1 MPTLPIAVVIPV
13 LNAELFLSEGIE
25 SVKAQSLGVAE
36 IIVVDNGSVDRTREI
51 AGRLGARVL
60 ERKDRRGPAPARNLG
75 INSTTQEWIAFLDA
89 DDRWHPQK
97 IEYQWSAS
105 SHFPDAGIISCHLS
119 VFENDSTSFKDYDEE
134 IELRWKSYKG
144 KFKVADHCRYFE
156 IIGKDFFPRF
166 QPSASDV
173 MIRRDVFANVGLFDE
188 EIEYCEDL
196 EFFLRVLA
204 RYPLVIVEKTLVQN
218 RRHEQKMSFHFEE
231 MRTYLFR
238 VINKVLAQPEKY
250 PPGAGEVYRDL
261 LKKNFL
267 LAEKALRERAR

>member
-1 MPTLPIAVVIPV
+1 MPTLPISVVIPA
-13 LNAELFLSEGIE
+13 LNAELFLGEAIE
-25 SVKAQSLGVAE
+25 SVKAQTLSVAE
-36 IIVVDNGSVDRTREI
+36 IIVVDNGSVDRTQEI
-51 AGRLGARVL
+51 AGKLGARVL

-75 INSTTQEWIAFLDA
+75 INSTNQEWIAFLDA

-97 IEYQWSAS
+97 MECQWSAS
-105 SHFPDAGIISCHLS
+105 RHFPDAGIISCHLM
-119 VFENDSTSFKDYDEE
+119 VFENNSIFFKEYAEE
-134 IELRWKSYKG
+134 MELRWKGYKG

-156 IIGKDFFPRF
+156 NIGKDFFPRF
-166 QPSASDV
+166 QPSPSDV
-173 MIRRDVFANVGLFDE
+173 LIRRDVFANVGLFDE
-188 EIEYCEDL
+188 EMEYCEDL

-231 MRTYLFR
+231 MRSYLFT

-250 PPGAGEVYRDL
+250 PPSAGEVYRDL

-267 LAEKALRERAR
+267 LAEKALREQVR